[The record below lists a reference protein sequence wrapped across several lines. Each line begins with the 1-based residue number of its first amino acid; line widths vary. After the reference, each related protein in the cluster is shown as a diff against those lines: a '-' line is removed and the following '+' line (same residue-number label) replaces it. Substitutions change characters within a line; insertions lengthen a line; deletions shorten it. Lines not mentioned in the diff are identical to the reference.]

1 MKTFI
6 YQDEK
11 SHKFWAVEQQDNE
24 LHLSWGKVGTSGQ
37 KQIKTFADAA
47 AASKAG
53 QKLINEKNRKGYVE
67 QGETTPSAAA
77 SLPEEPASTPA
88 APPPAC
94 ATVPASLKRE

>member
-53 QKLINEKNRKGYVE
+53 QQLINEKTAKATLSKAKPRRLRQPACRRNRHLH
-67 QGETTPSAAA
+67 QLHRRPH
-77 SLPEEPASTPA
+77 
-88 APPPAC
+88 APPC
-94 ATVPASLKRE
+94 LQT